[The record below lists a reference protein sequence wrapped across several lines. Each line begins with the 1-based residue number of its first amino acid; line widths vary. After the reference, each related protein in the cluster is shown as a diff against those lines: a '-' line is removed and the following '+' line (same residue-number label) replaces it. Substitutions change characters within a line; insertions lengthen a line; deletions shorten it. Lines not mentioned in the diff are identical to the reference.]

1 MALVQLL
8 YADCAIKKN
17 LITHQRDGAKRKQG
31 QHADKM
37 FEQSTKR
44 FKQANI
50 GDTVMVPLPDVDRGK
65 GDFRNIKAVVVAV
78 EHNGTYKLGTKYGLL
93 NSHYTR
99 NQFTPCLDHKF
110 LEINDVQTEKDF
122 FATSST

>member
-1 MALVQLL
+1 MHNVQTICIMLL
-8 YADCAIKKN
+8 SLDNTSCHAIPPCSVNNGNEEEAFGSAVVCRLCHQKN

-31 QHADKM
+31 QQADKM

-65 GDFRNIKAVVVAV
+65 GDFRNIKAV
-78 EHNGTYKLGTKYGLL
+78 EHNGTYKLGT
-93 NSHYTR
+93 NMAS
-99 NQFTPCLDHKF
+99 
-110 LEINDVQTEKDF
+110 
-122 FATSST
+122 